1 MFAREVIMNLKTC
14 VKATV
19 LTIGL
24 AGIVT
29 AGIVNAEDITN
40 PTTENPMATEA
51 TINDTNTNQNSIL
64 PGDSHTTSSVKS
76 EKRIDYKG
84 ATSAFLTAYPNANIT
99 AVSYT
104 MKYMPMYEVEGFVDG
119 QKISVNITESGEI
132 IKRKVKTIQDGDSL
146 EHMAKEGWKQLKSF
160 VQGKGFLTA
169 EERLMSK
176 SFDVNNVITPDQ
188 AKSAVEKALGS
199 EFKVASWELEKDKDL
214 LVYDL
219 DMVDNT
225 GKKVEVTVNAT
236 NGEIIRTDMQRHKY

>member
-1 MFAREVIMNLKTC
+1 MNLKTY

-29 AGIVNAEDITN
+29 AGIANAEDITN
-40 PTTENPMATEA
+40 SMAENPMATES
-51 TINDTNTNQNSIL
+51 TMHDTSMGQKDVVS
-64 PGDSHTTSSVKS
+64 GDISTASSVKS

-99 AVSYT
+99 SVSYT

-119 QKISVNITESGEI
+119 QKISVNMTESGEI
-132 IKRKVKTIQDGDSL
+132 IKRKVKTIQEGDSL
-146 EHMAKEGWKQLKSF
+146 KYMAKEGWNQLKSY

-176 SFDVNNVITPDQ
+176 SFDINNVITPDQ
-188 AKSAVEKALGS
+188 AKGVVEKALGS

-219 DMVDNT
+219 DMVDGT

-236 NGEIIRTDMQRHKY
+236 NGEIIRTEMKKHKH

>member
-1 MFAREVIMNLKTC
+1 MNLKTC

-29 AGIVNAEDITN
+29 AGIVNAEN

-236 NGEIIRTDMQRHKY
+236 NGEIIRTDMKKHKH

>member
-1 MFAREVIMNLKTC
+1 MNLKTC

-19 LTIGL
+19 LTIRL

-146 EHMAKEGWKQLKSF
+146 EHMAKEGWN
-160 VQGKGFLTA
+160 
-169 EERLMSK
+169 RR
-176 SFDVNNVITPDQ
+176 
-188 AKSAVEKALGS
+188 
-199 EFKVASWELEKDKDL
+199 KV
-214 LVYDL
+214 
-219 DMVDNT
+219 
-225 GKKVEVTVNAT
+225 
-236 NGEIIRTDMQRHKY
+236 R

>member
-1 MFAREVIMNLKTC
+1 MSLKTY

-29 AGIVNAEDITN
+29 AGIANAEDITN
-40 PTTENPMATEA
+40 SMAENPMATEA
-51 TINDTNTNQNSIL
+51 TMNDTSMGQKDVVS
-64 PGDSHTTSSVKS
+64 GDISTASSVKS

-84 ATSAFLTAYPNANIT
+84 AVATFITAYPNANIT
-99 AVSYT
+99 SVSYT

-119 QKISVNITESGEI
+119 QKISVNMTESGEI
-132 IKRKVKTIQDGDSL
+132 IKRKVKTIQEGDSL
-146 EHMAKEGWKQLKSF
+146 KYMAKEGWKQLKGF

-176 SFDVNNVITPDQ
+176 AFDVNDVITPDQ
-188 AKSAVEKALGS
+188 AKSAVEKVLGS
-199 EFKVASWELEKDKDL
+199 EFKVASWDLEKDKDL

-219 DMVDNT
+219 DMVDST

-236 NGEIIRTDMQRHKY
+236 NSEIIRTDMKKHKH

>member
-1 MFAREVIMNLKTC
+1 MSLKKY

-29 AGIVNAEDITN
+29 AGIANAEDITN
-40 PTTENPMATEA
+40 SMAENPMATEA
-51 TINDTNTNQNSIL
+51 TMNDTSMGQKDVVS
-64 PGDSHTTSSVKS
+64 GDISTASSVKS

-99 AVSYT
+99 SVSYI
-104 MKYMPMYEVEGFVDG
+104 MKYMPMYEVDGFVDG
-119 QKISVNITESGEI
+119 QKVSVNITESGEI
-132 IKRKVKTIQDGDSL
+132 IQRKVKTIQDGNSL
-146 EHMAKEGWKQLKSF
+146 EDMAKEGWKQLKSF

-176 SFDVNNVITPDQ
+176 AFDVNDVITPDQ
-188 AKSAVEKALGS
+188 AKSAVEKVLGS
-199 EFKVASWELEKDKDL
+199 EFKLASWDLEKDKDL

-219 DMVDNT
+219 DMVDST

-236 NGEIIRTDMQRHKY
+236 NSEIIRTDMKKHKH

>member
-1 MFAREVIMNLKTC
+1 MSLKTY

-40 PTTENPMATEA
+40 SMAENPMSTEA
-51 TINDTNTNQNSIL
+51 TMNDTGMGQNGIL
-64 PGDSHTTSSVKS
+64 QGDSHTASSVVDK
-76 EKRIDYKG
+76 KHIDYKG
-84 ATSAFLTAYPNANIT
+84 VVTTFLTAYPNANIT
-99 AVSYT
+99 SVSYT

-119 QKISVNITESGEI
+119 QKISVNMTESGEI
-132 IKRKVKTIQDGDSL
+132 IKRKVKTIQEGDSL
-146 EHMAKEGWKQLKSF
+146 KYMAKEGWKQLKSF

-176 SFDVNNVITPDQ
+176 AFDINNVITPDQ

-199 EFKVASWELEKDKDL
+199 EFKVASWELEKEKDL
-214 LVYDL
+214 LVYEL
-219 DMVDNT
+219 DMVDST
-225 GKKVEVTVNAT
+225 GKKVEVTVNAA
-236 NGEIIRTDMQRHKY
+236 NGEVIRTDMKKHKH